1 MMGGCAYTMRITI
14 THFLKALGI
23 ALVFIL
29 AGILSHLPWQNEFLQ
44 TFCKLTGN
52 VLMLALLIEWL
63 VRIYSGV
70 IQKAIRK
77 YLLATALLTIYW
89 YVIKIIKWYFV
100 DNETVARYF
109 WYSYYIAIVLL
120 PLFALF
126 TAICVAKSDNYAL
139 PQPLKLLFVPAVLLI
154 LLVLTNDWHQTVFA
168 FRPDFVNCESE
179 YSYQL
184 VYYLIFIWDVLLA
197 LPALAILYKHCKIPN
212 SKRRILL
219 PFLFVVLAILYCIG
233 YLFLSG
239 TFFYRC
245 MDLTTVFCALVYGI
259 WNSCADTGLIHT
271 NSKYADLF
279 KLSNIDTLITDQD
292 CHIVY
297 ASQNVKEID
306 RDSLLQ
312 AKDESITRSGHKR
325 LRSTKIRNGYIYWI
339 EDIREIHSLLEQ
351 LQEDKELLHGKEA
364 LLKADIEVKKKTAAV
379 EKKLELYSKI
389 YDGITPQFSSIDTL
403 LREITPQNVE
413 LSLKKICFLSAYI
426 KRRSNLLLL
435 LEENKTLKL
444 RELSLCLKETLNYTS
459 LFQVEYRLNV
469 EDDGYAGVTSLIAA
483 YDWFENCIEPLIDHL
498 SVLYVKLSQ
507 DEEAILLNLLAQTD
521 DEVKTYHST
530 FFKGGEAS

>member
-1 MMGGCAYTMRITI
+1 MRITI

-100 DNETVARYF
+100 DNETVSRYF
-109 WYSYYIAIVLL
+109 WYSYYVAIVLL

-184 VYYLIFIWDVLLA
+184 VYYLIFIWMFCWHFRH
-197 LPALAILYKHCKIPN
+197 LPSSTNTVRFPTANGVSCC
-212 SKRRILL
+212 R
-219 PFLFVVLAILYCIG
+219 F
-233 YLFLSG
+233 YL
-239 TFFYRC
+239 
-245 MDLTTVFCALVYGI
+245 
-259 WNSCADTGLIHT
+259 
-271 NSKYADLF
+271 
-279 KLSNIDTLITDQD
+279 
-292 CHIVY
+292 
-297 ASQNVKEID
+297 
-306 RDSLLQ
+306 
-312 AKDESITRSGHKR
+312 
-325 LRSTKIRNGYIYWI
+325 
-339 EDIREIHSLLEQ
+339 
-351 LQEDKELLHGKEA
+351 
-364 LLKADIEVKKKTAAV
+364 
-379 EKKLELYSKI
+379 
-389 YDGITPQFSSIDTL
+389 
-403 LREITPQNVE
+403 
-413 LSLKKICFLSAYI
+413 
-426 KRRSNLLLL
+426 
-435 LEENKTLKL
+435 
-444 RELSLCLKETLNYTS
+444 
-459 LFQVEYRLNV
+459 
-469 EDDGYAGVTSLIAA
+469 
-483 YDWFENCIEPLIDHL
+483 
-498 SVLYVKLSQ
+498 
-507 DEEAILLNLLAQTD
+507 
-521 DEVKTYHST
+521 
-530 FFKGGEAS
+530 